1 MGEIVGR
8 LWGDGAEMVGRWCGD
23 GWGDRGE
30 TVGRWCGGGAEMV
43 APVITEEALARLV
56 RLRLLDRDLEGY
68 RVRVRVRVD
77 GLGLGLGT

>member
-1 MGEIVGR
+1 MWGEGGQRVG
-8 LWGDGAEMVGRWCGD
+8 GWCGD
-23 GWGDRGE
+23 
-30 TVGRWCGGGAEMV
+30 GAEMV